1 MPPLDQ
7 SHLHSQTPDLDAPE
21 SVAAF
26 GLEVRQL
33 RKARSMTLAQLAE
46 ASGISLSHVSAI
58 ERGTV
63 NASLDKVTRLANALS
78 VPVAWFFT
86 RRPGTGPLERAHVVR
101 AKNRRNLNLLY
112 GEPAERSGYTDWL
125 LSSTIGGAFYF
136 GISEYPPHEDHH
148 RDEIVVRDGEQH
160 CLVLDGEIELLL
172 GDEVITLRPGDS
184 FSIPG
189 NIPHRSANRSDQPA
203 RMIWVN
209 SPVIIP
215 EECVRGEIPLAQED
229 TQEDEA
235 DDLAS

>member
-7 SHLHSQTPDLDAPE
+7 SQMPE
-21 SVAAF
+21 TDTMGSVAAF

-33 RKARSMTLAQLAE
+33 RKARRMTLAQLAE

-58 ERGTV
+58 ERGAV
-63 NASLDKVTRLANALS
+63 NASLDKVSRLADALS
-78 VPVAWFFT
+78 VPVTWFFA

-112 GEPAERSGYTDWL
+112 GEPADRSGYTDWL
-125 LSSTIGGAFYF
+125 LSSTIGGEFYF
-136 GISEYPPHEDHH
+136 GISEYPPHQDHH
-148 RDEIVVRDGEQH
+148 RDEVVVRDGEQH
-160 CLVLDGEIELLL
+160 CLVLEGEIELLL
-172 GDEVITLRPGDS
+172 GHEVVTLRAGDS

-189 NIPHRSANRSDQPA
+189 NIPHRSSNQSGKPA

-215 EECVRGEIPLAQED
+215 EECVRGEIPLAR
-229 TQEDEA
+229 EDEA
-235 DDLAS
+235 EDLAS

>member
-7 SHLHSQTPDLDAPE
+7 TQMPRGDALE

-33 RKARSMTLAQLAE
+33 RKARRMTLSQLAE
-46 ASGISLSHVSAI
+46 ASGISLSHISAI
-58 ERGTV
+58 ERGAV
-63 NASLDKVTRLANALS
+63 NASLDKVNRLANALS

-125 LSSTIGGAFYF
+125 LSSTIGGEFYF
-136 GISEYPPHEDHH
+136 GVSEYPPHQNHH

-160 CLVLDGEIELLL
+160 CLVLEGEIELLL
-172 GDEVITLRPGDS
+172 GDEVITLRAGDS
-184 FSIPG
+184 YSIPG
-189 NIPHRSANRSDQPA
+189 DIPHRSSNQTDKTA

-215 EECVRGEIPLAQED
+215 EECVRGEIPLAK
-229 TQEDEA
+229 EDEA
-235 DDLAS
+235 QDLAS

>member
-7 SHLHSQTPDLDAPE
+7 SQMPE
-21 SVAAF
+21 TDTMGSVAAF

-33 RKARSMTLAQLAE
+33 RKARRMTLAQLAE

-58 ERGTV
+58 ERGAV
-63 NASLDKVTRLANALS
+63 NASLDKVSRLADALS
-78 VPVAWFFT
+78 VPVTWFFA

-112 GEPAERSGYTDWL
+112 GEPADRSGYTDWL
-125 LSSTIGGAFYF
+125 LSSTIGGEFYF
-136 GISEYPPHEDHH
+136 GISEYPPHQDHH
-148 RDEIVVRDGEQH
+148 RDEVVVRDGEQH
-160 CLVLDGEIELLL
+160 CLVLEGEIELLL
-172 GDEVITLRPGDS
+172 GHEVVTLRAGDS

-189 NIPHRSANRSDQPA
+189 NIPHRSSNQSDKPA

-215 EECVRGEIPLAQED
+215 EECVRGEIPLAR
-229 TQEDEA
+229 EDEA
-235 DDLAS
+235 EDLAS